1 MNMDVLRVEKL
12 EKTYGRRKVVKEVS
26 LRVAPGEIVGL
37 LGPNGAGKS
46 TSFRMTCGL
55 VQPDAGRVYLG
66 QEDVT
71 HWPMFLRARDGGM
84 GYLAQEPSVFKK
96 LSVEQNIS
104 AILEMLG
111 QSWSQRRK
119 RTQELLELLNI
130 THIRDSKAAT
140 LSGGERRRLEI
151 ARCLVSNPKI
161 IMLDEP
167 YAGVDPVT
175 VQSMRPIIHQLRAAG
190 ISILITDH
198 DAQEILKSVNR
209 CYVIDEGRVF
219 CEGDPDTVRRDP
231 QVRKKYLG
239 ELADLDPVSS
249 AHKRVD
255 TPASEPATVP
265 APKKGLFERFNPRRR
280 VP

>member
-1 MNMDVLRVEKL
+1 MDVLRVENL
-12 EKTYGRRKVVKEVS
+12 EKTFGRRKVVQGVS
-26 LRVAPGEIVGL
+26 FRVAAGEIVGL

-46 TSFRMTCGL
+46 TSFKMTCGL
-55 VQPDAGRVYLG
+55 VQPDNGKVFLG
-66 QEDVT
+66 PDDVT
-71 HWPMFLRARDGGM
+71 RWPMFLRARDGGM

-111 QSWSQRRK
+111 HSWRDRSK
-119 RTQELLELLNI
+119 RTDELLELLNI
-130 THIRDSKAAT
+130 KHIRTSKAAT

-190 ISILITDH
+190 ISVLITDH

-209 CYVIDEGRVF
+209 CYVIDEGKVF
-219 CEGDPDTVRRDP
+219 CEGDPDTVRKDP

-239 ELADLDPVSS
+239 ELADQEIVST
-249 AHKRVD
+249 AHQRVD
-255 TPASEPATVP
+255 HPRETASTVP
-265 APKKGLFERFNPRRR
+265 APKKGLFDRLIPRRR
-280 VP
+280 SP

>member
-1 MNMDVLRVEKL
+1 MDVLRVENL
-12 EKTYGRRKVVKEVS
+12 EKTFGRRKVVQGVS
-26 LRVAPGEIVGL
+26 FRVAAGEIVGL

-46 TSFRMTCGL
+46 TSFKMTCGL
-55 VQPDAGRVYLG
+55 VQPDNGKVFLG
-66 QEDVT
+66 PDDVT
-71 HWPMFLRARDGGM
+71 RWPMFLRARDGGM

-111 QSWSQRRK
+111 HSWRDRSK
-119 RTQELLELLNI
+119 RTDELLELLNI
-130 THIRDSKAAT
+130 KHIRTSKAGT

-190 ISILITDH
+190 ISVLITDH

-209 CYVIDEGRVF
+209 CYVIDEGKVF
-219 CEGDPDTVRRDP
+219 CEGDPDTVRKDP

-239 ELADLDPVSS
+239 ELADLEIVST
-249 AHKRVD
+249 AHQRVD
-255 TPASEPATVP
+255 HPRETASTVP
-265 APKKGLFERFNPRRR
+265 APKKGLFDRLIPRRR
-280 VP
+280 SP

>member
-1 MNMDVLRVEKL
+1 MDVLRVENL
-12 EKTYGRRKVVKEVS
+12 EKAFGRRKVVQGVS
-26 LRVAPGEIVGL
+26 FRVAAGEIVGL

-46 TSFRMTCGL
+46 TSFKMTCGL
-55 VQPDAGRVYLG
+55 VQPDNGKVFLG
-66 QEDVT
+66 QDDVT
-71 HWPMFLRARDGGM
+71 RWPMFLRARDGGM

-111 QSWSQRRK
+111 HSWRDRSK
-119 RTQELLELLNI
+119 RTDELLELLKI
-130 THIRDSKAAT
+130 KHIRTDMAAT

-190 ISILITDH
+190 ISVLITDH

-209 CYVIDEGRVF
+209 CYVIDEGKVF
-219 CEGDPDTVRRDP
+219 CEGDPDTVRKDP

-239 ELADLDPVSS
+239 ELADLEIVST
-249 AHKRVD
+249 AHQRVD
-255 TPASEPATVP
+255 HPRETASTVP
-265 APKKGLFERFNPRRR
+265 APKKGLFDRLIPRRR
-280 VP
+280 SP

>member
-1 MNMDVLRVEKL
+1 MDVLRVENL
-12 EKTYGRRKVVKEVS
+12 EKTFGRRKVVQGVS
-26 LRVAPGEIVGL
+26 FRVAAGEIVGL

-46 TSFRMTCGL
+46 TSFKMTCGL
-55 VQPDAGRVYLG
+55 VQPDNGKVFLG
-66 QEDVT
+66 PDDVT
-71 HWPMFLRARDGGM
+71 RWPMFLRARDGGM

-96 LSVEQNIS
+96 LTVEQNIS

-111 QSWSQRRK
+111 HSWRDRIK
-119 RTQELLELLNI
+119 RTDELLELLNI
-130 THIRDSKAAT
+130 KHIRTSKAAT

-190 ISILITDH
+190 ISVLITDH

-209 CYVIDEGRVF
+209 CYVIDEGKVF
-219 CEGDPDTVRRDP
+219 CEGDPDTVRKDP

-239 ELADLDPVSS
+239 ELADLEIVST
-249 AHKRVD
+249 AHQRVD
-255 TPASEPATVP
+255 HPRETASTVP
-265 APKKGLFERFNPRRR
+265 APKKGLFDRLIPRRR
-280 VP
+280 SP